1 MKTKCYTFDKVIET
15 IEESSYH
22 IPQEFFVDMAS
33 GIPSAYVEGITNGKK
48 QAIEILKQFQ
58 QEHLT
63 ENPIAYEA

>member
-1 MKTKCYTFDKVIET
+1 MSDFDKVIET

-58 QEHLT
+58 NGTLNKESCCVISQ
-63 ENPIAYEA
+63 

>member
-1 MKTKCYTFDKVIET
+1 MSDFDKVIET

-48 QAIEILKQFQ
+48 TSNRDSETISKRN
-58 QEHLT
+58 T
-63 ENPIAYEA
+63 